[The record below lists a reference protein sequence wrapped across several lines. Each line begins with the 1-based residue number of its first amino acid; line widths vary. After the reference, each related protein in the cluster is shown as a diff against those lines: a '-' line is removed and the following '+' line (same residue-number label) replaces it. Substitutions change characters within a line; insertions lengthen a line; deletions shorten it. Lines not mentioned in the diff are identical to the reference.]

1 MKTLHVGLIIIA
13 YLFFSIAFASSLSS
27 IEQKNTNI
35 ETSIIKAMSTFQV
48 PGMAVAI
55 VKDNKVV
62 MSKGFGLTQY
72 GTNNKVNG
80 DTLFGVASNT
90 KAMTAALLANLFLF

>member
-62 MSKGFGLTQY
+62 T
-72 GTNNKVNG
+72 
-80 DTLFGVASNT
+80 
-90 KAMTAALLANLFLF
+90 